1 MKAFLLAAGAGT
13 RLRPLTDH
21 VPKCLVPVCG
31 KPLLA
36 HWLDLLLTQGVDE
49 VLVNTH
55 HLAGQVHE
63 FVAGH
68 PRARQVSVLHEE
80 RLLGTGGT
88 LLRHRDRI
96 GAEPVLVAHADNLAD
111 FDVAAL
117 ARGHASRPAGVEITM
132 LTFETDHPASC
143 GIVELDADSIVVG
156 FHEKVPDP
164 PGRRA
169 NGAVYVL
176 DPSVLVFLASLG
188 KDTIDL
194 STDVLPHFLGRIR
207 GEPLVGYLRDIGRP
221 ESLALAEQEFPRYV
235 QRQAASRR

>member
-36 HWLDLLLTQGVDE
+36 HWFDLLLTQGVDE

-55 HLAGQVHE
+55 HLAQQVHD
-63 FVAGH
+63 FVASH

-88 LLRHRDRI
+88 LLRHRGRI

-111 FDVAAL
+111 FDVAAVM
-117 ARGHASRPAGVEITM
+117 RSHALRPAGVQITM

-169 NGAVYVL
+169 NGAVYIL
-176 DPSVLVFLASLG
+176 DPSVLAFLASLG
-188 KDTIDL
+188 KDTIDF
-194 STDVLPHFLGRIR
+194 STEALPHFLGRIR
-207 GEPLVGYLRDIGRP
+207 AEPLVGYLRDIGRP
-221 ESLALAEQEFPRYV
+221 ESLALAEKEFPRYL
-235 QRQAASRR
+235 QRRSRLRR